1 MSNNRT
7 YIAKLNDGCAVKVT
21 WHNGVQTCSLIEKG
35 ESVELPR
42 SKISV
47 DTKGST
53 PNIEAISGETVKL
66 SYKDLRK
73 EVLAGHT
80 VYNRQGKK
88 IPCTKMAERTPDKVV
103 KVIINKKGET
113 KVYQIL

>member
-21 WHNGVQTCSLIEKG
+21 WHNGIQHCSLIEKG

-47 DTKGST
+47 DAKGST

-88 IPCTKMAERTPDKVV
+88 IPCTKMAERTPDKVA
-103 KVIINKKGET
+103 KVSIRKEGKQIVFYIN
-113 KVYQIL
+113 